1 MDDDA
6 ITKEQMTEFCN
17 KARAA
22 VGADRSVLITSSH
35 SHTNVCA
42 AISDETEDETMV
54 LALLI
59 CDLARAIVSINPK
72 VAVSLQREEGGHILI
87 NAENSSI
94 DVTQRV
100 IEELN

>member
-1 MDDDA
+1 MDDDDV
-6 ITKEQMTEFCN
+6 TKEQMTDFCN

-22 VGADRSVLITSSH
+22 VGADRAVLVTSTH
-35 SHTNVCA
+35 NHTNMCA
-42 AISDETEDETMV
+42 AISDETDDNAMV
-54 LALLI
+54 MALLM

-87 NAENSSI
+87 TAENSNI

-100 IEELN
+100 IEEML